1 MVYTILISIVFIAE
15 IIIAVTI
22 LQTLRK
28 LDKKILELNKT
39 IIESHS
45 SIKEISILARKI
57 SEQWQILTTDFIEK
71 VKTNGESIFFKNLSK
86 LLISAL
92 ALKLN
97 FKIINK
103 IRKSK
108 ITKTIAKGWT
118 IIESMV

>member
-57 SEQWQILTTDFIEK
+57 SEQWQILTTDFVEK
-71 VKTNGESIFFKNLSK
+71 IKANGESIFFKNLSK

-108 ITKTIAKGWT
+108 ITKTIAKGWS